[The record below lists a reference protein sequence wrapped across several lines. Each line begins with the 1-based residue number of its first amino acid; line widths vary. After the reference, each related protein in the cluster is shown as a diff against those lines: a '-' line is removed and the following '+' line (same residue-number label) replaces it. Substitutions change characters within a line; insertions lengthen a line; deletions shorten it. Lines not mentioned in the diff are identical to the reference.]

1 MCKWFSK
8 TNVLFFCRNDADD
21 KKLRTYNVYVEQL

>member
-1 MCKWFSK
+1 MIPKDWCLVF
-8 TNVLFFCRNDADD
+8 NRNDADD